1 MQIFSDKKKKRV
13 IENRVMENRVKRGI
27 TVGLYTVWEIWIFK
41 YKISYYGGGLY
52 LEISIL

>member
-27 TVGLYTVWEIWIFK
+27 TVLQNENIYKFLNFLSSLFK
-41 YKISYYGGGLY
+41 
-52 LEISIL
+52 